1 MKKKKFGYKV
11 LISKKKYVKMIK
23 QKYISVLTNLPKKQ
37 INKGIIEINLNYS
50 NKIEFYDNLDCII
63 LKN

>member
-23 QKYISVLTNLPKKQ
+23 QKYISVLTNLSKKQ

-50 NKIEFYDNLDCII
+50 NKIEFYDKLDCII